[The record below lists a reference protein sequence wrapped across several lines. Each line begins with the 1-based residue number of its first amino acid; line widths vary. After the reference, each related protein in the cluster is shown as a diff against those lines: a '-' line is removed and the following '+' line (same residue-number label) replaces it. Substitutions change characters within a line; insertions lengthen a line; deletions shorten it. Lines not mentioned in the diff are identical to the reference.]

1 MFCEPLWG
9 CAWRSAV
16 PALPQERVGE
26 ISSRRQ
32 RTNEEILAPEVRV
45 IGQDGKQ
52 VGVLSRREA
61 LRLAEEQGLDLVEVD
76 PNADPPVCRLMDFGK
91 YAYERAKR
99 EREARKAQKQPAVKE
114 IHVRP
119 KTGDHDLNYKIR
131 RARKFLESGAKVKVR
146 VRFRGREVTHP
157 EMGLELLRRIAQELE
172 DLGAVEQTPQPEGQS
187 LLMILTPH
195 QR

>member
-1 MFCEPLWG
+1 M
-9 CAWRSAV
+9 S
-16 PALPQERVGE
+16 QERVGE

-45 IGQDGKQ
+45 IGADGRQ
-52 VGVLSRREA
+52 VGVLSRRDA

-99 EREARKAQKQPAVKE
+99 EREARKAQKQPTVKE

-119 KTGDHDLNYKIR
+119 KTGDHDLNYKIK

-157 EMGLELLRRIAQELE
+157 EMGLDILKRIAQELE
-172 DLGAVEQTPQPEGQS
+172 DLGVVEQAPQPEGQS
-187 LLMILTPH
+187 LLMILSPH

>member
-1 MFCEPLWG
+1 M
-9 CAWRSAV
+9 
-16 PALPQERVGE
+16 
-26 ISSRRQ
+26 SSRRQ

-52 VGVLSRREA
+52 LGVLSRQEA
-61 LRLAEEQGLDLVEVD
+61 LRLAEEQGVDLVEVD

-99 EREARKAQKQPAVKE
+99 EREARKARKQTAIKE

-119 KTGDHDLNYKIR
+119 KTGDHDLNYKIK

-146 VRFRGREVTHP
+146 VRFRGREITHP
-157 EMGLELLRRIAQELE
+157 EVGLELLKRIAQELE
-172 DLGAVEQTPQPEGQS
+172 DLGAVEQAPQIEGRS
-187 LLMILTPH
+187 LLMILSPH